1 MSRDPPQNPSGT
13 VSSSPSSAVSGL
25 RAGPSLT
32 SSLANFKMMLSVEIV
47 KNRHLFSNLVWIF
60 FLKKALYIRPVLTR
74 ASACGNALS
83 KT

>member
-1 MSRDPPQNPSGT
+1 MSRVPPQNPSGT

-25 RAGPSLT
+25 RVGPSLT

-60 FLKKALYIRPVLTR
+60 LKKALYIRPVLTR

-83 KT
+83 KI

>member
-1 MSRDPPQNPSGT
+1 MSRVPPQNPSGT

-25 RAGPSLT
+25 HVGPSLT

-60 FLKKALYIRPVLTR
+60 FKKSSLYK
-74 ASACGNALS
+74 ACFDKGLS
-83 KT
+83 LW

>member
-1 MSRDPPQNPSGT
+1 MSRAPPQNPSGT
-13 VSSSPSSAVSGL
+13 GSSSPSSAVSGL
-25 RAGPSLT
+25 RVGPSLT

-60 FLKKALYIRPVLTR
+60 FKKALYIRPVLTR

-83 KT
+83 KI